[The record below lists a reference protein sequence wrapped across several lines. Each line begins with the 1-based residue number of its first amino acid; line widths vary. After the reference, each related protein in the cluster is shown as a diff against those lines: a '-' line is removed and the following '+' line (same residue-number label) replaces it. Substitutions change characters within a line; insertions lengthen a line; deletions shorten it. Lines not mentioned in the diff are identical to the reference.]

1 MATATYP
8 TVVFDREQRE
18 TCCERLYDE
27 IREGLSRDEA
37 GRLRLMMAGARLFEA
52 LDWRNDDPGRD
63 AWTFEVDGEIA
74 WLVEDF
80 FEPFVEEYARPWL
93 EENQEPIFPGWVA
106 DTDEARAYAAD
117 QFAREAGAYLLRTPE
132 RSSYRAVIAAT
143 EAITEA
149 VA

>member
-1 MATATYP
+1 MATATIP
-8 TVVFDREQRE
+8 TVVFSRAQRE
-18 TCCERLYDE
+18 ICCELLYEE
-27 IREGLSRDEA
+27 IRDGLSRDDA

-63 AWTFEVDGEIA
+63 GWTFEVDGEIA

-80 FEPFVEEYARPWL
+80 FGPFVEEYARPWL
-93 EENQEPIFPGWVA
+93 EENPEPEELPGSWV
-106 DTDEARAYAAD
+106 DTAEARAEWAEWH
-117 QFAREAGAYLLRTPE
+117 ARQGRQ
-132 RSSYRAVIAAT
+132 YRAVIAAT

>member
-1 MATATYP
+1 MATATQP
-8 TVVFDREQRE
+8 TVVFSRAQRE
-18 TCCERLYDE
+18 ICCELLYEE
-27 IREGLSRDEA
+27 IHDGISRDDA

-63 AWTFEVDGEIA
+63 AWTFDVDGEIA

-93 EENQEPIFPGWVA
+93 EENPEPILPGWVD
-106 DTDEARAYAAD
+106 DTDKARAYWAD
-117 QFAREAGAYLLRTPE
+117 SFARQAG
-132 RSSYRAVIAAT
+132 SYRAVIAAT
-143 EAITEA
+143 EAIIEA